1 MDPVGMVKHYD
12 DPVALSAA
20 QAMRPQKYLVYLDY
34 ANLPNPSNPW
44 FRYIVNPI
52 GTTLRPEDSG
62 RGITSDMVIPIY
74 PNTFHPSG
82 NRPPVRTYPPFPFS
96 NCFHWIKSGVTVRV
110 RRKATKYNDTN
121 AYKITFQQR
130 MQIDRTFLPDKM
142 RINEFLRAK
151 QEEAE
156 TSGGHSDR
164 VSSISGGPPGEA
176 DQPDSDVESRID
188 DDLDSLPE
196 GREISILRRWDR
208 VAGPRGVVGVKRGVS
223 SGAGP
228 SGQDLCTDLLASGRT
243 VVHSVTG
250 AAHEDM
256 LDGRLK
262 VRGRVAEYLDPS
274 QGRVLFEDGTQET
287 GIDCAVL
294 ATGYQGQLPVPARR
308 PHPPRRP
315 AARPAAPSEALQL
328 DVPRLP
334 ARAPHLPAGRRK
346 HAARVDLRST
356 AVARGFVPGE
366 SGTVPLE

>member
-1 MDPVGMVKHYD
+1 MKSFCPDSQRYAVIQMDPVGMVKHYD

-34 ANLPNPSNPW
+34 AKLPTPSNPW

-121 AYKITFQQR
+121 AYKITFHQR

-156 TSGGHSDR
+156 TSGGHSNR
-164 VSSISGGPPGEA
+164 VPSISGGPPGEA
-176 DQPDSDVESRID
+176 HQSDSDAESRID

-196 GREISILRRWDR
+196 GPEDFDP
-208 VAGPRGVVGVKRGVS
+208 AEE
-223 SGAGP
+223 
-228 SGQDLCTDLLASGRT
+228 TDDT
-243 VVHSVTG
+243 
-250 AAHEDM
+250 
-256 LDGRLK
+256 
-262 VRGRVAEYLDPS
+262 DPS
-274 QGRVLFEDGTQET
+274 SPRSGT
-287 GIDCAVL
+287 
-294 ATGYQGQLPVPARR
+294 
-308 PHPPRRP
+308 
-315 AARPAAPSEALQL
+315 PSNAQADNSVEALFKMNVFGFEV
-328 DVPRLP
+328 DD
-334 ARAPHLPAGRRK
+334 
-346 HAARVDLRST
+346 AAELMPLVDLWFELTDHLT
-356 AVARGFVPGE
+356 ADTIPSPVEFYQEREEIMRCATSNYSRLSSPDA
-366 SGTVPLE
+366 